1 VRDAN
6 GQALAHIYYEEEP
19 GRQSVAKLLSKERQ
33 GGLRGTLPNC
43 WSYCERANG
52 GGGLSPT
59 TMALLGTLAFKVIKS
74 LMDNQASAASAK
86 PGVLRLALPAHKVL
100 ARLAVGFF

>member
-1 VRDAN
+1 
-6 GQALAHIYYEEEP
+6 
-19 GRQSVAKLLSKERQ
+19 
-33 GGLRGTLPNC
+33 
-43 WSYCERANG
+43 
-52 GGGLSPT
+52 
-59 TMALLGTLAFKVIKS
+59 MALLGTLAFKVIKS